1 MWRRDYRDI
10 AAGGFLV
17 AVGVAAAVHAATH
30 YAMGS
35 LRNIGPGMFPAGAGA
50 VLAAL
55 GLAMLM
61 PALVRAGPRPQVE
74 AGVAAAVLASISAF
88 ALVLPA
94 FGLVPATVALV
105 VVSRLADR
113 RGRALATLGLAVGLS
128 LLAWGVFVLALG
140 VPLAAFRWPW

>member
-10 AAGGFLV
+10 AAGGFFV
-17 AVGVAAAVHAATH
+17 AVGLAAAAHAMTH

-35 LRNIGPGMFPAGAGA
+35 LRNIGPGMFPTGAGV

-55 GLAMLM
+55 GVAMLV
-61 PALVRAGPRPQVE
+61 PALGRAGVRPTVE
-74 AGVAAAVLASISAF
+74 AGVAVAVLASVAAF

-113 RGRALATLGLAVGLS
+113 RARPLGTLALAAGLS
-128 LLAWGVFVLALG
+128 LLAWAIFVLALG
-140 VPLAAFRWPW
+140 VPLDALRWP